1 MHRRNFL
8 KQTSILAGA
17 SLLFQKEALAAFF
30 QQPAWKITMLRN
42 NVGVFTERGGTIAF
56 LLDKKGIAVVDSA
69 FPEQSQHLIDELK
82 KRSEK
87 PFKYLINTHH
97 HGDHSGGNISFKGL
111 VEHVVAHENSLANQK
126 RVAETQ
132 KTVDKQL
139 FPDVTYTDSWK
150 KKLGKERIRMYYFG
164 PAHTNGD
171 SIIHFENANIAH
183 MGDLMF
189 NRRHPVIDRSS
200 GASIRN
206 WQNVL
211 EKAVSTFSDDTIFVF
226 GHAYDPEKITG
237 TKEDLKAFKD
247 YLNKLLTFAETE
259 FKAGKTK
266 EEFIKNTAIPGV
278 TEWKGGGIERG
289 LTAAYEEASVKQS

>member
-111 VEHVVAHENSLANQK
+111 VEHVVAQENSLANQK

-132 KTVDKQL
+132 TTVDKQL
-139 FPDVTYTDSWK
+139 FPDVTYSDSWK